1 MDEIRL
7 GEPPPLCNTNSQ
19 KYPEMQDFATH
30 KKSVLA
36 PADLKAAKS

>member
-1 MDEIRL
+1 MAEMRPV
-7 GEPPPLCNTNSQ
+7 EPPPLCNTNSQ

-36 PADLKAAKS
+36 TADLEAAKS